1 MNEDIFK
8 DLRKKL
14 LADLFFKQCEELKQL
29 YHLHFSG
36 QLQDTTEL
44 YKMIR
49 KVRETKAK
57 VREIPASSK

>member
-1 MNEDIFK
+1 MDKDIFK

-14 LADLFFKQCEELKQL
+14 LADLFVKQCEELKKL
-29 YHLHFSG
+29 HHLHLSG

-49 KVRETKAK
+49 KVKETKAK
-57 VREIPASSK
+57 VREMAAS